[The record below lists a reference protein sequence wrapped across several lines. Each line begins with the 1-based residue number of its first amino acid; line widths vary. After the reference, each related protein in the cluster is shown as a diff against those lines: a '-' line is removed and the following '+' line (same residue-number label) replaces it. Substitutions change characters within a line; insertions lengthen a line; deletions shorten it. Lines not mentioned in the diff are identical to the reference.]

1 MRNSE
6 CGIRNEIQKAK
17 ECGMRPEPCKVQGC
31 PALHVVQGGL
41 QNAPHPHRS
50 AVFDPELRPKG
61 AHDEA
66 LPREGEGKEVGTL
79 KPSAPSAFRTAR
91 IGGNLIW
98 ISGG

>member
-41 QNAPHPHRS
+41 RNKES
-50 AVFDPELRPKG
+50 AIERT
-61 AHDEA
+61 E
-66 LPREGEGKEVGTL
+66 KEIKVGV
-79 KPSAPSAFRTAR
+79 KERTEV
-91 IGGNLIW
+91 
-98 ISGG
+98 